1 MVFVVV
7 VFLLYRSY
15 WRGLSRFSK
24 AFMKIEFFIETT
36 NFKIGAYMKQEP
48 KCYTINSLRVNKWNG
63 LIEFGVSV
71 I

>member
-1 MVFVVV
+1 
-7 VFLLYRSY
+7 
-15 WRGLSRFSK
+15 
-24 AFMKIEFFIETT
+24 MKIEFFIETT

-63 LIEFGVSV
+63 LIEFGISV